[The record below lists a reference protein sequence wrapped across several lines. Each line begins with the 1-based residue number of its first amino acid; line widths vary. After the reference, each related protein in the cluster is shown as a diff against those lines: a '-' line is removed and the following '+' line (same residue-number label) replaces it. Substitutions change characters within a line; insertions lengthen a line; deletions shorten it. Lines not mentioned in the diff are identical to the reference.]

1 MIYRAHTV
9 LLHVNHYQCRRI
21 RCESGVVRPV
31 IWLCRNLTL
40 SHFVMGYLSG
50 LLDNRAVVM
59 GRIQNS
65 QCPDTRSTSCHQHEW
80 TVHQTRRAPPLS
92 RFLRQTVPGTIVPT
106 SIAPQPYLGGP
117 SGLLLGGGTRG
128 FDDNIVPIGFSMT
141 LHGGQ
146 QRRSSEVTGV

>member
-1 MIYRAHTV
+1 MIYRAHTI
-9 LLHVNHYQCRRI
+9 LLHVNHYQRRRI

-50 LLDNRAVVM
+50 LLDNWAMVV
-59 GRIQNS
+59 GRVQNS
-65 QCPDTRSTSCHQHEW
+65 QCPDTRSASRHQHEW

-92 RFLRQTVPGTIVPT
+92 CFFCQTVPGTVMPT
-106 SIAPQPYLGGP
+106 SIAAQPYLGGT